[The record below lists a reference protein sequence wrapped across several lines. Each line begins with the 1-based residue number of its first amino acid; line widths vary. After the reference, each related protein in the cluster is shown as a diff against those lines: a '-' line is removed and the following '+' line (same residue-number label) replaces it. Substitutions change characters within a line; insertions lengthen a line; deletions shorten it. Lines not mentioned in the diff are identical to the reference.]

1 MAATLHVRVCSH
13 CYYHSLRFMMTLGIF
28 RFLLSEDE
36 AMEDS
41 IEDAEDEFQDVFG
54 FFFHNDY

>member
-1 MAATLHVRVCSH
+1 
-13 CYYHSLRFMMTLGIF
+13 MTLGVF

-54 FFFHNDY
+54 LFFHNDY